1 MALTIQQEPTQMNS
15 AYTKLMYSVI
25 STNRDQPQFKY
36 LCDVKDH
43 NGNLISRLRQG
54 QNQANSAIFN
64 VAIPCRGKLYE
75 DDTFYITDPTASIG
89 KGSPSNIKSYQQF
102 KVAFGCEYGTS
113 PSSSVTVYDGKG
125 GVGDPAVSGS
135 DLVLNRAVWE
145 PWNEQQ
151 FLSSSANPVYQNSGT
166 GSVNFF
172 VSELAGANFVD
183 VNLRINNV
191 YPSGGFGGSG
201 SFAYSASSAANLTT
215 GNGLY
220 TMDLVSFG
228 VSSSA
233 HRMGMEVYNMST
245 NQMVYQSSQGDTLPA
260 GYVSGSVG
268 GPQVLDT
275 YAFTGSLNC
284 VYGVRVNGIPTSS
297 FNAPLFEAY
306 YTANNYTASSDVVR
320 SISYPVF
327 PTNVIGVGG
336 FVDTKAWQI
345 TVNTTSGSNVGDID
359 QVFPTLQDFSKANI
373 PTLTPLPAGNF
384 GSWNWNY
391 QDSRINFTGSN
402 PDTDPSKSPN
412 TGKLYLTNWPSFV
425 RNNVTN
431 LLKNDVLKPVASN
444 DWGTLSY
451 YNISGSAENDA
462 TSRAIRLNLSYY
474 PPEGGSAVIRTQKT
488 YSEAQLNALTPL
500 LIQSGSDADIPF
512 VSLPGAPRN
521 VPSFAAT
528 TGSDNWNVMTVAVG
542 SGTEHKFFMLRDEPC
557 EYETR
562 SNFAFI
568 NKWGVWD
575 FIGLNTPT
583 NKNAV
588 INERNEFMA
597 VNADY
602 NVQISSY
609 NAYNR
614 GFTQYYMNQDYK
626 YQITSDP
633 IPVTNIDNGLNH
645 NNTGGPITA
654 LSEYYQEL
662 FTSPSV
668 FLQVEDT
675 FVPINITNSNF
686 TYRTNIRGQKNY
698 QVTIQYELSNKPRSR
713 T

>member
-1 MALTIQQEPTQMNS
+1 MALTIQQEPTQMNT

-25 STNRDQPQFKY
+25 STNVNQPQFKY

-54 QNQANSAIFN
+54 QNSADGAIFN
-64 VAIPCRGKLYE
+64 VAIPCRAKLLE

-89 KGSPSNIKSYQQF
+89 QDSPDIINSYKQF

-125 GVGDPAVSGS
+125 GVGAPAVSGS

-145 PWNEQQ
+145 PWNENQ
-151 FLSSSANPVYQNSGT
+151 FLSSSTAPVYANSGT

-172 VSELAGANFVD
+172 VYEASGADFVD
-183 VNLRINNV
+183 VNLRVNGAF
-191 YPSGGFGGSG
+191 PTGGYGGTG
-201 SFAYSASSAANLTT
+201 SFAYSASTNADLSTNNGEYLLEVISITGVPSADQRASL
-215 GNGLY
+215 
-220 TMDLVSFG
+220 
-228 VSSSA
+228 
-233 HRMGMEVYNMST
+233 EVYDMS
-245 NQMVYQSSQGDTLPA
+245 NQQMIIDISN
-260 GYVSGSVG
+260 VSGSG
-268 GPQVLDT
+268 GPNEILIST
-275 YAFTGSLNC
+275 PFTGSIGN
-284 VYGVRVNGIPTSS
+284 VYGCRVNGIPTSS
-297 FNAPLFEAY
+297 FNPPIFEAY
-306 YTANNYTASSDVVR
+306 YLCNNYTASSDRVR
-320 SISYPVF
+320 SITYPLF
-327 PTNVIGVGG
+327 PDNVVGVGG
-336 FVDTKAWQI
+336 YPNTKAWEVTI
-345 TVNTTSGSNVGDID
+345 NSTSGSNIGDID
-359 QVFPTLQDFSKANI
+359 SIYPTLNDFSRLNI
-373 PTLTPLPAGNF
+373 PTLAPLPAGNF

-402 PDTDPSKSPN
+402 PDYSGVN
-412 TGKLYLTNWPSFV
+412 VGKLFLTNWPSFV
-425 RNNVTN
+425 RNDENN
-431 LLKNDVLKPVASN
+431 LEKSHILKPIANN
-444 DWGTLSY
+444 DRGTLSY
-451 YNISGSAENDA
+451 YNISGSAENDNLTRAIQIALINAPGNGVPA
-462 TSRAIRLNLSYY
+462 TSK
-474 PPEGGSAVIRTQKT
+474 GDVKW
-488 YSEAQLNALTPL
+488 SEADLNALTPL
-500 LIQSGSDADIPF
+500 LTQTGSGADIPF
-512 VSLPGAPRN
+512 VTLPAAPRN
-521 VPSFAAT
+521 LPLLSPA
-528 TGSDNWNVMTVAVG
+528 TGSDWNVMFAKVG
-542 SGTEHKFFMLRDEPC
+542 PSEEHKFYYTRDEPC

-588 INERNEFMA
+588 INERSEFMA

-602 NVQISSY
+602 NSQISSY
-609 NAYNR
+609 DAYNR

-633 IPVTNIDNGLNH
+633 ISVTNFNNGRNH

-654 LSEYYQEL
+654 ISEYYQEL

-668 FLQVEDT
+668 FLQVEDK
-675 FVPINITNSNF
+675 FIPINLTNTNF

>member
-1 MALTIQQEPTQMNS
+1 MALTIQQEPTQMNT

-54 QNQANSAIFN
+54 QNQANGAIFN

-75 DDTFYITDPTASIG
+75 DNTFYLTDPTASIG
-89 KGSPSNIKSYQQF
+89 KDSPAEMQSYKQF

-113 PSSSVTVYDGKG
+113 PSSSVTVYNGKG

-172 VSELAGANFVD
+172 VSELAGVNYVD
-183 VNLRINNV
+183 VNLRVNGA
-191 YPSGGFGGSG
+191 YPTGGFGGSG
-201 SFAYSASSAANLTT
+201 SFAYSASTAADLTT

-245 NQMVYQSSQGDTLPA
+245 NQMVYQTSQGSTLPA
-260 GYVSGSVG
+260 GYASGSVG
-268 GPQVLDT
+268 GPQVIDS

-306 YTANNYTASSDVVR
+306 YLSNNYTASSDRMR

-327 PTNVIGVGG
+327 PDNVVGVGG
-336 FVDTKAWQI
+336 YVDSKAWQVTI
-345 TVNTTSGSNVGDID
+345 NTTSGSNIGDID

-373 PTLTPLPAGNF
+373 PVLNPLPAGNF

-402 PDTDPSKSPN
+402 TDYTSIN
-412 TGKLYLTNWPSFV
+412 AGKLFLTNWPSFV
-425 RNNVTN
+425 RNDQSR
-431 LLKNDVLKPVASN
+431 LEKSHILKPIANN

-462 TSRAIRLNLSYY
+462 SSRAIQIGLYNA
-474 PPEGGSAVIRTQKT
+474 PGNGVTPTTIGNKT
-488 YSEAQLNALTPL
+488 YSEAELNALTPL
-500 LIQSGSDADIPF
+500 LTQTGSGADIPF
-512 VSLPGAPRN
+512 VTLPAAPRN
-521 VPSFAAT
+521 LPDLYPAT
-528 TGSDNWNVMTVAVG
+528 SSAWNVMSVQVG
-542 SGTEHKFFMLRDEPC
+542 SGTEHRFYYERDEPC

-588 INERNEFMA
+588 INERSEFMA

-609 NAYNR
+609 DAYNR

-633 IPVTNIDNGLNH
+633 IGVTNFDNGMNH
-645 NNTGGPITA
+645 NNTGGPISA
-654 LSEYYQEL
+654 ISEYYQEL
-662 FTSPSV
+662 FQSPSV
-668 FLQVEDT
+668 FLQVEDK

-686 TYRTNIRGQKNY
+686 TYRTNIKGQKKY